1 LQTGESYDELE
12 ASTPARR
19 NSLKVNQP
27 VSSVVDEASKLK
39 TNESLEI
46 IEVNE
51 AEEWDDEEVE
61 EETIPPLITMS

>member
-1 LQTGESYDELE
+1 VH
-12 ASTPARR
+12 A
-19 NSLKVNQP
+19 
-27 VSSVVDEASKLK
+27 VVDEASKLK